1 MEVIIQEGCQNI
13 EVVIKC
19 PEATDEIQKIAS
31 LLQRYGQKMPGIKD
45 RQTFLVDWHDI
56 LYFESVDKRCF
67 IYTTADV
74 YETVLKLY
82 EIEEWLTA
90 GIFFRSSKSQVVNI
104 KKIKSLCPEF
114 GGRLEVVMENGE
126 ILMVSRQYA
135 KLLKERLGLK

>member
-1 MEVIIQEGCQNI
+1 MDVIIQEDCSNI
-13 EVVIKC
+13 EVIIKC
-19 PEATDEIQKIAS
+19 PKATDEIQKMAS
-31 LLQRYGQKMPGIKD
+31 LLQGYGQKMPGTKD
-45 RQTFLVDWHDI
+45 GQTFLVDRHDI

-74 YETVLKLY
+74 YETALKLY
-82 EIEEWLTA
+82 EIEEWLTT
-90 GIFFRSSKSQVVNI
+90 GIFFRSSKSQVINI

-135 KLLKERLGLK
+135 KILKERLGLK